1 MSLKDYCSG
10 EGIHRRHILIDTY
23 PYGSE
28 EGAVI
33 VEGKL
38 FEDRLQH
45 YYLTTGEKRAPGP
58 LHHMILRILV
68 KGPQLQIQ
76 DIEIEMNE
84 IPREECAETA
94 GFMEAVRGMKIGPG
108 FTKEVRALLGGTK
121 GCAHLVA
128 LLLTMAPATVQGFWA
143 YRARKPVSGEFKS
156 GGTLSKYLE
165 NTCYVWRS
173 DGPMMERLRER
184 LKRDDT
190 E

>member
-1 MSLKDYCSG
+1 MSLKEYCGG

-23 PYGSE
+23 PYGLD
-28 EGAVI
+28 EGAVV

-38 FEDRLQH
+38 FEDRLRR
-45 YYLTTGEKRAPGP
+45 YYLTTGERRDPGP

-68 KGPQLQIQ
+68 KGPQLEIQ
-76 DIEIEMNE
+76 DIEVEMNE
-84 IPREECAETA
+84 VPREECVETA
-94 GFMEAVRGMKIGPG
+94 GFMEAVRGMNIGPG
-108 FTKEVRALLGGTK
+108 FSKKVREILGGTK

-128 LLLTMAPATVQGFWA
+128 LLLAMAPATVQGFWA

-156 GGTLSKYLE
+156 GGILSKYLE

-184 LKRDDT
+184 FKSDDT